1 MPRWLERLIAFCALI
16 ALSPFLLIVM
26 VAIVLDSPGWPL
38 FLQRRVG
45 RGGQLFWLIK
55 FRKMAASV
63 PVDGKGIT
71 TNHDIRLTRMGR
83 LMERFKI
90 DELPQFVN
98 VILGD
103 MSLVGPRPE
112 IPRFTEFYPEKWKK
126 VLSVRPGVVGYSQV
140 RVPHENDL
148 YPPDCFDHEKY
159 YVERI
164 LPGKLD
170 DEINYVSRKN
180 TWLDFSILFRV
191 TIALLT
197 KTFTL
202 RWIGVHLLHLFIL
215 AGDTLISCFSLCVG
229 FFLIHPQFIIG
240 DMQSNLRVSLFAAL
254 CVRPVVFAIFG
265 LHRQPIFSFI
275 SLNTFIRIIKASLY
289 SSLALVVAMLL
300 FFERDLIIRAHV
312 IDVFLLP
319 SFLIWSR
326 VAVVMI
332 LDTIRE
338 KNTFHSWIHACQH
351 LAIMFLFGALGYLSF
366 LVSFILRL
374 QGFYPELLLGHQT
387 VSACIF
393 LIRAG
398 LSYFTWPPKAR
409 SWQSFFYREFV
420 ANFHLAAIGTG
431 LIFLTYQFLEIRYF
445 SRSVLLIDLALYTV
459 LSTAVSMIWF
469 LPKSRR
475 GKIQEPRRV
484 LLFGAGV
491 ATEFF
496 INTLHRQRNDT
507 LEVVGIITDVEWNR
521 FSSIAGV
528 KVIGTISDLESLFE
542 VHHPDLLIAWEE
554 MKDRKRSSFIQELCR
569 KHNVELLISPGIQD
583 LLNQRESREQT
594 PTSGREAAA
603 VLQ

>member
-1 MPRWLERLIAFCALI
+1 MPHWLERLIAFCALI
-16 ALSPFLLIVM
+16 ALSPFLVIVM

-38 FLQRRVG
+38 FFQRRIG
-45 RGGQLFWLIK
+45 RSGKPFWLIK

-63 PVDGKGIT
+63 PVNGKGIT

-83 LMERFKI
+83 FMERFKI

-112 IPRFTEFYPEKWKK
+112 IPRFTEFYLEKWKK
-126 VLSVRPGVVGYSQV
+126 VLAVRPGVVGYSQV

-159 YVERI
+159 YIERI

-170 DEINYVSRKN
+170 DEIDYVSRKN

-191 TIALLT
+191 TFALLT

-202 RWIGVHLLHLFIL
+202 RWIGVHLLHFFIL
-215 AGDTLISCFSLCVG
+215 AADTLISCFSLSVS

-240 DMQSNLRVSLFAAL
+240 DMQSNLRVSLFVAL
-254 CVRPVVFAIFG
+254 CVRPVVFVIFG
-265 LHRQPIFSFI
+265 LHRQPISSFI
-275 SLNTFIRIIKASLY
+275 SLNTFIRTIKASLY
-289 SSLALVVAMLL
+289 SCLALVVAMLL

-312 IDVFLLP
+312 IDAFLLP

-326 VAVVMI
+326 VAVVLI
-332 LDTIRE
+332 HDAIRE
-338 KNTFHSWIHACQH
+338 KNTFHSWVHTCQH
-351 LAIMFLFGALGYLSF
+351 LIIMFLYGAMGYLSF

-374 QGFYPELLLGHQT
+374 QGFYPERLLEHQT

-398 LSYFTWPPKAR
+398 LSYFVWPPKAR
-409 SWQSFFYREFV
+409 SWQSFVYREFV
-420 ANFHLAAIGTG
+420 SNFHLAVIGTG

-445 SRSVLLIDLALYTV
+445 SRSVLLIDLALFTV
-459 LSTAVSMIWF
+459 LSTAVSLIWF

-475 GKIQEPRRV
+475 GIIQEPRRV
-484 LLFGAGV
+484 LLFGVGV

-496 INTLHRQRNDT
+496 INALHRQRNET
-507 LEVVGIITDVEWNR
+507 VEWNR

-528 KVIGTISDLESLFE
+528 KVIGTVSDLESLFE
-542 VHHPDLLIAWEE
+542 VHHPDLLILWDE

-569 KHNVELLISPGIQD
+569 KHGVELRVSPSIQD
-583 LLNQRESREQT
+583 LLNERKSTEKT
-594 PTSGREAAA
+594 PTPERKVAAA
-603 VLQ
+603 SH